1 VSGRYAGGVALAEVI
16 RSGFVESRHLG
27 SYAALDADGALA
39 AWAGDPHGAV
49 FPRSANKPMQA
60 VAMWRNGLRPREPAD
75 LALVAAS
82 HYGEPLHVER
92 VRALLASAG
101 VSESD
106 LRCPPDLPLAP
117 GAREAVLRAGGA
129 ASRVYMNCSGKHAG
143 MLTTCVVAGWSIED
157 YVEPAHPL
165 QQSCRTTVADLAGEP
180 VAAVG
185 VDGCGAAVM
194 AISLTGLARAFLR
207 AVSAEPGT
215 PERSVANAMRAHPE
229 MMSGTG
235 ATDARL
241 MRAVPGLLAKGG
253 AEGVLA
259 AAVPDVGA
267 VAIKIDDGAARATPP
282 VLVAALGRLG
292 LTSAELDRA
301 ADVPVLGG
309 GARVGVVRATRETSH
324 ASGS

>member
-1 VSGRYAGGVALAEVI
+1 
-16 RSGFVESRHLG
+16 
-27 SYAALDADGALA
+27 
-39 AWAGDPHGAV
+39 
-49 FPRSANKPMQA
+49 
-60 VAMWRNGLRPREPAD
+60 MWRNGLRPPEPAD

-82 HYGEPLHVER
+82 HHGEPFHVER

-101 VSESD
+101 LDESD

-117 GAREAVLRAGGA
+117 DAREAVLRAGGSP
-129 ASRVYMNCSGKHAG
+129 SRVYMNCSGKHAG
-143 MLTTCVVAGWSIED
+143 MLATCVAAGWTIGD
-157 YVEPAHPL
+157 YVEPDHPL
-165 QQSCRTTVADLAGEP
+165 QKSCRAAVEDLSGES

-207 AVSAEPGT
+207 VVSAGPGT
-215 PERSVANAMRAHPE
+215 PERAVADAMRAHPE

-241 MRAVPGLLAKGG
+241 MRAVPGLLSKGG

-259 AAVPDVGA
+259 VAVPGVGA
-267 VAIKIDDGAARATPP
+267 VAIKIDDGATRARPP
-282 VLVAALGRLG
+282 VLVAAFGRLG
-292 LTSAELDRA
+292 LDAAGLREA

-309 GARVGVVRATRETSH
+309 SRRVGLVRLARETSH
-324 ASGS
+324 ASQS